1 MRVKQALLPYLGSA
15 ALVGVATTLGALLVS
30 LTPLNSVSA
39 IYMLPVLVSAVRYGT
54 GPAVLA
60 ALLGAVMTSLF
71 YPPIFSVL
79 VVQPAQIVD
88 LVVSLVV
95 ALTIGRLAARVRAE
109 MLGARD
115 REQQIRRLYSLGSA
129 MAAASDAQAIYRL
142 IADHMSEALARP
154 VAVFGVTRTGSIE
167 AISQPPIP
175 GGDET
180 LLPEVARLL
189 GSEAQRSV
197 NSTDLVRLPAG
208 GSWLLCRLGDA
219 TKAGAVLAVPFGQ
232 HELEAT
238 EGLVAQARSILA
250 EGSRSLDRLGLTR
263 AVEERNL
270 RRRSDELR
278 DILLESVSHEL
289 RTPIAGIM
297 GSASVIAAAPAL
309 GDEPRLLDL
318 AAGIEAEARRLD
330 LRIQNLLDITRVRS
344 GALEP
349 RLDAVDPI
357 DIANAALD
365 AAADRLRE
373 HHIERDFGDDLP
385 LTRVDAVLIEQ
396 ALINILENAAKFSP
410 AGSAIVVAV
419 HAMEGMVTI
428 DVRDRGA
435 GLDAAESEQIFER
448 FHRGERHADI
458 AGGSGLGLT
467 IAKVFVEAN
476 GGTIEALSAGPGQGT
491 TMRVGL
497 PRMAQAAPRGGD
509 DDD

>member
-1 MRVKQALLPYLGSA
+1 MRVKQAPLPYLASA
-15 ALVGVATTLGALLVS
+15 ALVGAATALAALLVS
-30 LTPLNSVSA
+30 LTPLDSVSA
-39 IYMLPVLVSAVRYGT
+39 IYMLPVLISAVRHGT

-60 ALLGAVMTSLF
+60 ALLGALMTTLF
-71 YPPIFSVL
+71 YPPVFSVL

-109 MLGARD
+109 MLGARE

-129 MAAASDAQAIYRL
+129 MAAASDAQTIYAI
-142 IADHMSEALARP
+142 IAEHMSEALARP
-154 VAVFGVTRTGSIE
+154 VAVFGVSRTGSIE
-167 AISQPPIP
+167 AISQPPVP
-175 GGDET
+175 VNEA

-189 GSEAQRSV
+189 GTASSSAV
-197 NSTDLVRLPAG
+197 AATDLVRLPMG

-219 TKAGAVLAVPFGQ
+219 AKAGAVLAVPFEQ
-232 HELEAT
+232 HELEPAG
-238 EGLVAQARSILA
+238 GLVAQARSILA

-297 GSASVIAAAPAL
+297 GSASVIAAAAAL
-309 GDEPRLLDL
+309 RDQPRLLDL
-318 AAGIEAEARRLD
+318 AAGIETEARRLD

-344 GALEP
+344 GTLEP
-349 RLDAVDPI
+349 RFEVVDPV
-357 DIANAALD
+357 DIVNAALE

-373 HHIERDFGDDLP
+373 HRIERNFGGELP
-385 LTRVDAVLIEQ
+385 FARVDAVLVEQ
-396 ALINILENAAKFSP
+396 AVINILENAAKFSP
-410 AGSAIVVAV
+410 AGSAITVSIS
-419 HAMEGMVTI
+419 EGDDGLMI
-428 DVRDRGA
+428 AIHDQGA

-458 AGGSGLGLT
+458 VGGSGLGLT

-476 GGTIEALSAGPGQGT
+476 GGSIEASSAGAGLGT
-491 TMRVGL
+491 TMRIRL
-497 PRMAQAAPRGGD
+497 PRTVQAASRGGD